1 MKTKM
6 IIGAMLL
13 VVTFTANAQTK
24 RVKFGEGLKKK
35 VVSFVAKVQRVG
47 STRLALMLKNHGKDS
62 MLVDLE
68 NGRIF
73 ESKEHYQ
80 PFVITRSKLL
90 ALAPNETKEFHL
102 PGYCG
107 NSSAPG
113 APIDFEGFVNTR
125 MAPDEMVRVL
135 TQLEAQRLDNYG
147 QMQNLVWMFTN
158 HHAFSTIYA
167 ENEEGRNFANAV
179 AAAMKVARPSYSV
192 LYKAPSEESQFMF
205 TGVAE
210 KISAEVT
217 FTAKE
222 TTSVDFLILDSEGKV
237 VRYLRHDESVAPG
250 EYATALQANLAGVQQ
265 GQYYLVVKDEK
276 GRSLHQTALE
286 I

>member
-1 MKTKM
+1 MKTRM
-6 IIGAMLL
+6 IIGALLL
-13 VVTFTANAQTK
+13 VVTFSANAQTK

-35 VVSFVAKVQRVG
+35 AVSFVAKVQRLG
-47 STRLALMLKNHGKDS
+47 SARLALRLKNHGKDS

-73 ESKEHYQ
+73 ESHEHYQ

-102 PGYCG
+102 TGYCG
-107 NSSAPG
+107 NASAPG
-113 APIDFEGFVNTR
+113 APIDFEGFVKTR

-135 TQLEAQRLDNYG
+135 VQLEAQRLDDNS
-147 QMQNLVWMFTN
+147 QMQNLVWIFTN
-158 HHAFSTIYA
+158 HHGFSTIYA
-167 ENEEGRNFANAV
+167 ANEDGRKFANAV
-179 AAAMKVARPSYSV
+179 AAAMKVPLPKYSV

-205 TGVAE
+205 TGIAE
-210 KISAEVT
+210 QITAEVT

-222 TTSVDFLILDSEGKV
+222 KISVDFLIIDGEGKV
-237 VRYLRHDESVAPG
+237 VRYLRHDQSVAPG
-250 EYATALQANLAGVQQ
+250 EYATTLQANLEGVQQ
-265 GQYYLVVKDEK
+265 GQYYLVVKDDK
-276 GRSLHQTALE
+276 GRSLHQTELE